1 MQEDRSNPLETRY
14 KHALPV
20 KHHLLIDIWQLRRD
34 AYAIGSRKHHPCGLF
49 AVLERVRRLA
59 YRLEPSSHWNV
70 HNVVNI
76 AFLEPAPKGADPF
89 NPMQPRMTP
98 STMSDTRTKTAATM
112 LGGGESLLNAYAH
125 LVVPDV
131 SSPSI
136 WFVEK
141 ALTRHMINGNVH
153 RIWKA

>member
-1 MQEDRSNPLETRY
+1 
-14 KHALPV
+14 
-20 KHHLLIDIWQLRRD
+20 
-34 AYAIGSRKHHPCGLF
+34 
-49 AVLERVRRLA
+49 
-59 YRLEPSSHWNV
+59 
-70 HNVVNI
+70 
-76 AFLEPAPKGADPF
+76 
-89 NPMQPRMTP
+89 MTP

-112 LGGGESLLNAYAH
+112 LGGESLLNAYAH

-153 RIWKA
+153 RIWKV